1 MSDSKNGFG
10 YEIVDDIPTT
20 ASKYLSFRK
29 GDKGKTIQIR
39 LVSEPRYILQHWI
52 MGDNGKQTPVNCI
65 GEKCPYCGKDVPP
78 KEKLPKIAKWGWI
91 VIDREDAKIKIFTG
105 PTLIARSIKEI
116 SELKDMRTKKL
127 LWGNPLLYDIQIT
140 RTEEPGASYYKV
152 VPIGVDKGELTKEEK
167 KVVADTDY
175 NLEEELK
182 GAKKSKN
189 TGSYTEDLETVPDD
203 KVSDEKGIDDIPF

>member
-1 MSDSKNGFG
+1 MGDTRNEFG
-10 YEIVDDIPTT
+10 YDIVNEIPTAT
-20 ASKYLSFRK
+20 SKYLSFKK
-29 GDKGKTIQIR
+29 GDQGKTIQIR

-65 GEKCPYCGKDVPP
+65 GEKCPYCGKSVPP
-78 KEKLPKIAKWGWI
+78 KEKLKKVAKWGWI
-91 VIDREDAKIKIFTG
+91 VIDREDNKVKIFTG

-152 VPIGVDKGELTKEEK
+152 VPIGVGRGELSKEEK
-167 KVVADTDY
+167 KAVVDANY

-189 TGSYTEDLETVPDD
+189 TGNYTEDLETVPNEEGEKEDD
-203 KVSDEKGIDDIPF
+203 GMPF

>member
-78 KEKLPKIAKWGWI
+78 KEKLPKIDVEPSVSKSSSTISFSITWI
-91 VIDREDAKIKIFTG
+91 FIR
-105 PTLIARSIKEI
+105 
-116 SELKDMRTKKL
+116 
-127 LWGNPLLYDIQIT
+127 GN
-140 RTEEPGASYYKV
+140 S
-152 VPIGVDKGELTKEEK
+152 
-167 KVVADTDY
+167 
-175 NLEEELK
+175 
-182 GAKKSKN
+182 
-189 TGSYTEDLETVPDD
+189 
-203 KVSDEKGIDDIPF
+203 